1 MVALLLTAWNYF
13 DFLDSLFLDAVL
25 GVKSSQRGGGN
36 LFVWKSGGEVS
47 RSLNE

>member
-25 GVKSSQRGGGN
+25 GVKSAKRGGGY
-36 LFVWKSGGEVS
+36 LLVREYGG
-47 RSLNE
+47 